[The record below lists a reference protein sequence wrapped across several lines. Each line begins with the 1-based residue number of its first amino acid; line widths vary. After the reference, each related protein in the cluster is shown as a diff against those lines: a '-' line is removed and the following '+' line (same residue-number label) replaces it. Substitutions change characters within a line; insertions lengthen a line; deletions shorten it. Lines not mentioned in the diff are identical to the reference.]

1 MSYNRKKWSIKII
14 SKFSA
19 FIILSLTLSSLMPG
33 SFIFGQSSVKEKKE
47 LGYALTPVPFT
58 NVQVFDQFW
67 SRRLETN
74 RKVTIPHCLH
84 QCEITGRIENF
95 EIAAK
100 MKTGKFKTQYPFDDS
115 DVYKTLEAVG
125 YVLMRARD
133 PELEKK
139 ADEIIAKIAA
149 AQEPDGY
156 LYTARTIDPVNPPV
170 PWVGPERWSNLYM
183 SHELYNVG
191 HLYEAAVAYYLATG
205 KRNLLEVALK
215 NAELLLSVFGP
226 GKNRSVPGHQE
237 VEIGLVK
244 LYLLTKD
251 KRYLDLAKFY
261 LDERGRADG
270 HKLYGT
276 YSQDHMPVVDQTE
289 AVGHAVRAQYMYIAM
304 ADVAAY
310 TGETAYLKA
319 LEAIWKD
326 VIGGKVYL
334 TGGIGAAGGI
344 EGFGPAYFLP
354 NATAYCETCASIAH
368 ILWNHRLFLH
378 YGEARYIDA
387 LERTLY
393 NAFLSGVSLSGNLFF
408 YPNPLESSGQHQ
420 RSPWF
425 SCACCP
431 PNVARLIPQIPGLIY
446 SLGKDNSLLV
456 NLFVASST
464 EVTFGDT
471 KVMIRQETN
480 YPWEGQVKILI
491 LPAEETNFILKIR
504 VPGWALGRPVPSD
517 LYNYLN
523 PEKTQIT
530 FKLNG
535 QKTNPELDKGYA
547 VFKRSWKIGDT
558 VEIEFPMPIRRVVSH
573 PAVKANEGKV
583 ALERGPI
590 VYCAEWVDNGGA
602 VSHLVLDDQGPLTS
616 DFRADLLGGLT
627 IIKGEATALREGEK
641 EGEIIKEK
649 QPFVA
654 IPYYAWAHRGNGEMA
669 VWLAREEKKAR
680 PWPKPTIASR
690 SKVTASNNRPARGV
704 NDQWEPEASNDR
716 SRPYLHWWPRKGTLE
731 WVQYDFE
738 KPETISLVEVYWFDD
753 TGEGECRVPASWR
766 VLYREKD
773 QWKPVENLTPYS
785 VAKNTYCRVE
795 FKPVTTTG
803 LRLEI
808 QAQKDFAAGVLEWKV
823 R

>member
-1 MSYNRKKWSIKII
+1 MKPKLRRFLVVWLFFFLAVVFTSSSGRAGSPAQKGQEEKVRG
-14 SKFSA
+14 FP
-19 FIILSLTLSSLMPG
+19 LS
-33 SFIFGQSSVKEKKE
+33 
-47 LGYALTPVPFT
+47 PVPFT
-58 NVQVFDQFW
+58 SVELLDTFW
-67 SRRLETN
+67 ARRLETN
-74 RKVTIPHCLH
+74 QKVTVPHAIK
-84 QCEITGRIENF
+84 QNEETGRVENF
-95 EIAAK
+95 EVAAK
-100 MKTGKFKTQYPFDDS
+100 LKTGKFRTQYPFDDS

-125 YVLMRARD
+125 YVLMRQRD

-156 LYTARTIDPVNPPV
+156 LYTARTIDPKNPPV
-170 PWVGPERWSNLYM
+170 RWVGPERWSNLSM

-205 KRNLLEVALK
+205 KKNLLEVALK
-215 NAELLLSVFGP
+215 NADLILKVFGP

-237 VEIGLVK
+237 IEIGLVK

-251 KRYLDLAKFY
+251 RKYLDLAKFF

-276 YSQDHMPVVDQTE
+276 YSQDHKPVVEQTE
-289 AVGHAVRAQYMYIAM
+289 AVGHAVRAMYMYTAM

-310 TGETAYLKA
+310 TGEQAYLRA
-319 LEAIWKD
+319 LDAIWKD
-326 VIGGKVYL
+326 VAGGKVYI

-344 EGFGPAYFLP
+344 EGFGPAYELP

-378 YGEARYIDA
+378 YGDAKYIDM

-393 NAFLSGVSLSGNLFF
+393 NALLSGVAMSGDLFF
-408 YPNPLESSGQHQ
+408 YPNPLESFGQHR

-425 SCACCP
+425 GCACCP
-431 PNVARLIPQIPGLIY
+431 PNVARLLPQVPGIFYASDGNNNLYINLFA
-446 SLGKDNSLLV
+446 SSAVEVALGKS
-456 NLFVASST
+456 
-464 EVTFGDT
+464 
-471 KVMIRQETN
+471 KVKVRQETN
-480 YPWEGQVKILI
+480 YPWDGKVKITVE
-491 LPAEETNFILKIR
+491 PAAVADFTLRVR
-504 VPGWALGRPVPSD
+504 VPGWAQGKPVPTD
-517 LYNYLN
+517 LYSYLDAGKA
-523 PEKTQIT
+523 EVK

-535 QKTNPELDKGYA
+535 KNISPQLEKGYA
-547 VFKRSWKIGDT
+547 LFSRPWKAGDV
-558 VEIEFPMPIRRVVSH
+558 VEIEFPMLVRRVVSN
-573 PAVKANEGKV
+573 PAVKTNAGRV
-583 ALERGPI
+583 ALERGPV
-590 VYCAEWVDNGGA
+590 VYCAEWPDNAGA
-602 VSHLVLDDQGPLTS
+602 VSNLVLSDETPLTAEW
-616 DFRADLLGGLT
+616 RPDLLGGLMV
-627 IIKGEATALREGEK
+627 IKGEVLALKEGDK
-641 EGEIIKEK
+641 EGEVVRQK

-669 VWLAREEKKAR
+669 VWLARQEKKAR
-680 PWPKPTIASR
+680 PFPKPTIASR
-690 SKVTASNNRPARGV
+690 SKVTASENRPARGV
-704 NDQWEPEASNDR
+704 NDQWEPESSIDR
-716 SRPYLHWWPRKGTLE
+716 ARPYLHWWPRKGTLE

-738 KPETISLVEVYWFDD
+738 KPETVSRVEVYWFDD

-766 VLYREKD
+766 VLYREGD
-773 QWKPVENLTPYS
+773 QWKPVENLTPYT
-785 VAKNTYCRVE
+785 VAKDTYCRVE